1 MADDRTQD
9 ALDHLQL
16 AALEMIAAVRAVLDV
31 AEEAIR
37 EPQAL
42 RDVLTAT
49 ARAASHA
56 AGAAAGRPGAAE
68 PEPWVAEP
76 APSVPE
82 PSAGRS
88 TKGKPKVHATAPASE
103 NSDEAPAAAVPL
115 ARPAKRA
122 RAGVEH
128 ISIS

>member
-1 MADDRTQD
+1 VAEDRTQE

-49 ARAASHA
+49 ARAATHA
-56 AGAAAGRPGAAE
+56 AGAAAGRAGPAE
-68 PEPWVAEP
+68 REPWVAEP

-82 PSAGRS
+82 PSAGRAA
-88 TKGKPKVHATAPASE
+88 KVKPQAPTSNPASE
-103 NSDEAPAAAVPL
+103 NLEATPAAAPV
-115 ARPAKRA
+115 ARQPKRA
-122 RAGVEH
+122 RLGVEH
-128 ISIS
+128 ISIT